1 MDRSLLAGPAQQ
13 STLEHAVRIA
23 TLVIAMIAGVFS
35 SFLFE
40 RLRPKGSDQIKIGSE
55 LRAVLQSS
63 QFIAAVIV
71 APLVFN
77 GIYVS
82 VSQNPQGLA
91 DYILAYQNGFFGR
104 QCSTVCDPSQLKS
117 EDARGVKMAA
127 KQAGVGKQDRPCLF
141 SILSKS

>member
-1 MDRSLLAGPAQQ
+1 MKSLEPVIAICFMTLVTGAAFIWTMDRSLLAGPAQQ

-23 TLVIAMIAGVFS
+23 TLVIAMLAGVFS

-40 RLRPKGSDQIKIGSE
+40 RLKPKGSDPINIRAE
-55 LRAVLQSS
+55 LRVVLHSG

-82 VSQNPQGLA
+82 VSQNPQGLT
-91 DYILAYQNGFFGR
+91 DYILAYQNGFFWQAIFDR
-104 QCSTVCDPSQLKS
+104 LRSQT
-117 EDARGVKMAA
+117 
-127 KQAGVGKQDRPCLF
+127 P
-141 SILSKS
+141 